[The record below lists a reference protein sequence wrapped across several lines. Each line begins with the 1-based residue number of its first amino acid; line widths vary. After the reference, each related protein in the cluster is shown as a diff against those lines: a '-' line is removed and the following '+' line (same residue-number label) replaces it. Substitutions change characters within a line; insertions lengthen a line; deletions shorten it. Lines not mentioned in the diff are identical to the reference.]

1 MIFGQN
7 LRLFIGT
14 KCVAGATSCTFENTT
29 EFEETSTKDTDTKG
43 KDQTPKRNTF
53 NVTVE
58 ALVVNENDSTGYT
71 MSSFVSQVISGSPI
85 KFTFT
90 ETNGSQNRTQNTSP
104 NMKYSGS
111 ALINDLTIRSETD
124 GMVKISCKLMG
135 YGSITKSYK
144 QAS

>member
-7 LRLFIGT
+7 LRLLLGN
-14 KCVAGATSCTFENTT
+14 KCVAGATTCTFENTT
-29 EFEETSTKDTDTKG
+29 EFEDNSTKDSDSKG
-43 KDQTPKRNTF
+43 KEQTPKRNTF
-53 NVTVE
+53 NITVE
-58 ALVVNENDSTGYT
+58 ALVINENDSTGFT
-71 MSSFVSQVISGSPI
+71 LSSFLSQVISGSPVT
-85 KFTFT
+85 FTFT

-135 YGSITKSYK
+135 YGSITKTYK